1 MKVFLRILLAAALT
15 ALALPGAGAQEEAE
29 SDAPAPAEKDVKEE
43 RKPPRCVNTTRIR
56 SSQILDNKTII
67 LDMVGRNNDLK
78 MSLRYPCHQLKF
90 HDYFFYRSFAGRL
103 CVNDLI
109 FDRGGSSCPI
119 ASFSYYEKPDKKEK
133 EDKDEE
139 EGDGGGSL
147 D

>member
-1 MKVFLRILLAAALT
+1 MKAFLGILLAAAT
-15 ALALPGAGAQEEAE
+15 FALALPGAGAQEETGA
-29 SDAPAPAEKDVKEE
+29 DAPPAAEDAKQE
-43 RKPPRCVNTTRIR
+43 RKPPRCISTTRIR

-67 LDMVGRNNDLK
+67 LDMAGRNNDLK

-119 ASFSYYEKPDKKEK
+119 ASFSYYKKPDKEEK
-133 EDKDEE
+133 EDEQQDD
-139 EGDGGGSL
+139 DG
-147 D
+147 

>member
-1 MKVFLRILLAAALT
+1 MTVFLRTLLAAALT
-15 ALALPGAGAQEEAE
+15 ALALTGAGAQEEAE
-29 SDAPAPAEKDVKEE
+29 PGAEDAKEA
-43 RKPPRCVNTTRIR
+43 RKPPRCVTTNRIR

-119 ASFSYYEKPDKKEK
+119 ASFSYYEKPEKKDKE
-133 EDKDEE
+133 DEE
-139 EGDGGGSL
+139 EGNGG
-147 D
+147 